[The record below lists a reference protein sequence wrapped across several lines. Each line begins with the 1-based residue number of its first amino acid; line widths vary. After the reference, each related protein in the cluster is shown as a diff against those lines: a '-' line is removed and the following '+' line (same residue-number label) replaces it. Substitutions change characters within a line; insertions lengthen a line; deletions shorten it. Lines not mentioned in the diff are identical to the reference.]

1 MTLREQAIEQLTKVG
16 AAVSEAIEGEEDS
29 NVGSVLNYFLS
40 LIPTQISI
48 LKHTDTPEANALAL
62 AILGK

>member
-1 MTLREQAIEQLTKVG
+1 MKINNEAAERLTQIG
-16 AAVSEAIEGEEDS
+16 EAVATAIEGEEDS

-40 LIPTQISI
+40 LVPTQIAL
-48 LKHTDTPEANALAL
+48 LKSSEDPEVVALAL

>member
-1 MTLREQAIEQLTKVG
+1 VTLNQQAIDQLTKVG
-16 AAVSEAIEGEEDS
+16 EAIQSAIEGEEDT

-40 LIPTQISI
+40 LIPTQVAL
-48 LKHTDTPEANALAL
+48 LKSSEDPEVVALAL